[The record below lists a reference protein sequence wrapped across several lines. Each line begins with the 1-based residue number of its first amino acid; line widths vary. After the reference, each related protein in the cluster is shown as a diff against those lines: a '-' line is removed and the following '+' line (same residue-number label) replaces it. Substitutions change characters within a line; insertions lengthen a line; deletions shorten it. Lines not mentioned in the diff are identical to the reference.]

1 VPDSCTCG
9 AILPPDAR
17 FCHKCGKPQFD
28 YPNVEESVQL
38 QPEAPA
44 LELPVAPSLSE
55 ISFHNRIAVRAGF
68 VAALAA
74 VILFMFPLPF
84 PFARLLFAF
93 IAAGFLAVYLYRRST
108 GQALSIRGGARMGW
122 ITGIF
127 SFTIVTVVFT
137 AAIVAISS
145 QGGIAAYLR
154 LHRDQLVAN
163 GAQSD
168 AFVQALD
175 DPAALAG
182 GMLFLLVMLFAILTI
197 LPTVGGALGAKVLT
211 KE

>member
-1 VPDSCTCG
+1 M
-9 AILPPDAR
+9 PPDAL
-17 FCHKCGKPQFD
+17 FCHKCGKPQYD
-28 YPNVEESVQL
+28 YPDIQADAQSQ
-38 QPEAPA
+38 QEAPA
-44 LELPVAPSLSE
+44 LVLPLAAAVPTE

-84 PFARLLFAF
+84 PFVRLLVAF
-93 IAAGFLAVYLYRRST
+93 IAAGFLAVYLYHRST
-108 GQALSIRGGARMGW
+108 GQSLSIRGGARMGW

-127 SFTIVTVVFT
+127 SFTIVTAVFT

-154 LHRDQLVAN
+154 QHRDQLVAS
-163 GAQSD
+163 GAQAD
-168 AFVQALD
+168 AFAQALD

-197 LPTVGGALGAKVLT
+197 LPTVGGALGAKVLP